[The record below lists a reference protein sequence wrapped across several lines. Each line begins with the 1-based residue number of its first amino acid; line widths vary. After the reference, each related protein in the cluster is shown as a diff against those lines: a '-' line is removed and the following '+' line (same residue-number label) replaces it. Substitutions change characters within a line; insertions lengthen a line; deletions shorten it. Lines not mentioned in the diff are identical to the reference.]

1 LQAIIVVGDIDV
13 DQIEQKIKALW
24 ADVPARENRGERPL
38 YSVDDNEE
46 PIVAIVRD
54 KEAQNTRIELEFK
67 QDKLPKELRGTD
79 AAYIQAG
86 MLDLICDMLN
96 NRFTELSVDPKA
108 SFTAAGSYYG
118 ETVKEKDAFVAVYI
132 AMQILV
138 IWLDLIAKL
147 PILSGI
153 NKTAG
158 AALGGIQAM
167 VYIWIFC
174 LFIGLISGIEIGG
187 LAMNQIV
194 ASPWLSWIYNH
205 NVLSY
210 LVLGLIQAIW

>member
-1 LQAIIVVGDIDV
+1 
-13 DQIEQKIKALW
+13 
-24 ADVPARENRGERPL
+24 
-38 YSVDDNEE
+38 VDDNEE

-132 AMQILV
+132 AKQGHETQAYKDLLTQLEKMRRYGFTNAE
-138 IWLDLIAKL
+138 LDRVK
-147 PILSGI
+147 
-153 NKTAG
+153 K
-158 AALGGIQAM
+158 
-167 VYIWIFC
+167 
-174 LFIGLISGIEIGG
+174 E
-187 LAMNQIV
+187 
-194 ASPWLSWIYNH
+194 WLSHFEKAYNEDSQKWAEDPDAYH
-205 NVLSY
+205 QQYSCLNIT
-210 LVLGLIQAIW
+210 LIMQVKHT